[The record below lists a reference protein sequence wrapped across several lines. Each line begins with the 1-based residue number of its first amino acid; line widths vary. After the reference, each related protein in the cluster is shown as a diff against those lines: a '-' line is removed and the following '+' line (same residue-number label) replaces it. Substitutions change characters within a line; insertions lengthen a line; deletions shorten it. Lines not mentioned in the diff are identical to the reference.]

1 MTVSAQAEERGQG
14 RAERV
19 LDRYFGY
26 RGRGSS
32 LRIELV
38 AGLTTFMTMAYILFL
53 NPSIL
58 GAVADPTGRKLPAA
72 AVLTVTALVASV
84 MTLAMGLYANY
95 PFALAAGLGIN
106 GVVAFTFVAGQG
118 LTWPQA
124 MGLIVLEGL
133 IITVLVLT
141 GLREA
146 VLDAIPM
153 ALKKAIGVGIGLFIA
168 FIGFYDA
175 GFVARPQS
183 PATPVTLAPIN
194 GLRVTV
200 FVVGLLLTAALV
212 ARRIRAALLLGILGT
227 TVLAIILNEA
237 RGLKLWPGGNVAAW
251 PDSLLGT
258 PDFSLLGEFSLLGAF
273 SAIGVISALVAV
285 FAVMLSDFFDTM
297 GTVIGLGD
305 EAGLL
310 DENGRLPGINRV
322 LIVDSVAAAAG
333 GAASA
338 SSNTSYI
345 EAASGIAAGGRTGLT
360 SVVVAVLF
368 AACLFISPLAG
379 VIPPEATGPA
389 LVLVGF
395 FMLTLIRDIDWGD
408 FEVALPA
415 FLTIVL
421 MPFTFSITN
430 GVGAGF
436 VSYAILKVARG
447 RVRDLHPLLIGVSV
461 VFLIYFAIEPIKVL
475 FNIR

>member
-1 MTVSAQAEERGQG
+1 MTATARAEEQG
-14 RAERV
+14 GADRV
-19 LDRYFGY
+19 LDRFFGY
-26 RGRGSS
+26 RARGSS
-32 LRIELV
+32 LRVEVV

-58 GAVADPTGRKLPAA
+58 GAVADPTGRRLPAG
-72 AVLTVTALVASV
+72 AVLTVTALVAAV
-84 MTLAMGLYANY
+84 MTLFMGLYANY
-95 PFALAAGLGIN
+95 PFALAAGLGLN
-106 GVVAFTFVAGQG
+106 GVVAFTFVAGQRM
-118 LTWPQA
+118 TWPEA

-146 VLDAIPM
+146 VMDAIPM

-175 GFVARPQS
+175 GFVIRPQS
-183 PATPVTLAPIN
+183 AATPVALVPID

-200 FVVGLLLTAALV
+200 FVVGLLIMAVLV
-212 ARRIRAALLLGILGT
+212 AMRVRAALLLGILGT
-227 TVLAIILNEA
+227 TVLAIIVNES
-237 RGLKLWPGGNVAAW
+237 RGLKLWPGGAVAAW
-251 PDSLLGT
+251 PHKLVGA
-258 PDFSLLGEFSLLGAF
+258 PDFSLIGNFSLFGAF
-273 SAIGVISALVAV
+273 STIGVIAALVAV

-310 DENGRLPGINRV
+310 DQNGRLPGIKRV
-322 LIVDSVAAAAG
+322 LVVDSLAAAAG

-338 SSNTSYI
+338 SSNTSFI

-360 SVVVAVLF
+360 SVVVAVLLG
-368 AACLFISPLAG
+368 ACLLISPLAG

-436 VSYAILKVARG
+436 VTYTVLKLARG
-447 RVRDLHPLLIGVSV
+447 KVRELHPLLLGVSL
-461 VFLIYFAIEPIKVL
+461 VFLIYFAIEPVKHL
-475 FNIR
+475 LGAD

>member
-1 MTVSAQAEERGQG
+1 MTATARTGERGG
-14 RAERV
+14 ADRM
-19 LDRYFGY
+19 LDRFFGY
-26 RGRGSS
+26 GPRGSS

-53 NPSIL
+53 NPAIL
-58 GAVADPTGRKLPAA
+58 GAVADPTGRKLSAG
-72 AVLTVTALVASV
+72 AVLTVTALVASA

-95 PFALAAGLGIN
+95 PFAIAAGLGLN
-106 GVVAFTFVAGQG
+106 GVVAFTFVASQH
-118 LTWPQA
+118 LTWPEA

-133 IITVLVLT
+133 VITVLVVT

-146 VLDAIPM
+146 VIEAIPM

-175 GFVARPQS
+175 GFVIRPQS
-183 PATPVTLAPIN
+183 AATPVTLVPIN

-200 FVVGLLLTAALV
+200 FIVGLLLTAALV
-212 ARRIRAALLLGILGT
+212 ALRVRAALLLGILAST
-227 TVLAIILNEA
+227 ILAIVFNEA
-237 RGLKLWPGGNVAAW
+237 RGLKLWPGGEVAAW
-251 PDSLLGT
+251 PHRLVGA
-258 PDFSLLGEFSLLGAF
+258 PDFSLLGDFSLFGAF
-273 SAIGVISALVAV
+273 STIGVISALVAV
-285 FAVMLSDFFDTM
+285 FAVMLSDFFDTI

-310 DENGRLPGINRV
+310 DNEGRLPRISRV
-322 LIVDSVAAAAG
+322 LLVDSLAAAAG

-360 SVVVAVLF
+360 SVVVAALF

-395 FMLTLIRDIDWGD
+395 FMLTLIRDIDWSD
-408 FEVALPA
+408 LDVALPA
-415 FLTIVL
+415 FLTIVI

-436 VSYAILKVARG
+436 VTYTVLKLAKG
-447 RVRDLHPLLIGVSV
+447 RIRELHPLLLGVSV
-461 VFLIYFAIEPIKVL
+461 VFVIYFAIEPIKHLLGVT
-475 FNIR
+475 

>member
-1 MTVSAQAEERGQG
+1 MTTTAQREEERGG
-14 RAERV
+14 PDRG
-19 LDRYFGY
+19 LDRFFGY
-26 RGRGSS
+26 RARGSS
-32 LRIELV
+32 LRTEVV

-58 GAVADPTGRKLPAA
+58 GAVADPGGRRLPAG
-72 AVLTVTALVASV
+72 AVLTVTALVASAS
-84 MTLAMGLYANY
+84 TLAMGLWANY

-106 GVVAFTFVAGQG
+106 GVVAFTFVAGEG
-118 LTWPQA
+118 LSWAEA

-133 IITVLVLT
+133 IITALVLT

-146 VLDAIPM
+146 VLEAIPL

-175 GFVARPQS
+175 GFVVRPQS
-183 PATPVTLAPIN
+183 PATPVALATIN
-194 GLRVTV
+194 GLKVTV
-200 FVVGLLLTAALV
+200 FIVGLLLTVALV
-212 ARRIRAALLLGILGT
+212 AMRVRAALLLGILGT
-227 TVLAIILNEA
+227 TVLAIILNEM
-237 RGLKLWPGGNVAAW
+237 RDLKLWPGG
-251 PDSLLGT
+251 S
-258 PDFSLLGEFSLLGAF
+258 
-273 SAIGVISALVAV
+273 ISALVAV

-310 DENGRLPGINRV
+310 DRQGRLPRINRV
-322 LIVDSVAAAAG
+322 LVVDSLAAAAG

-368 AACLFISPLAG
+368 ALSLLLSPLAG

-408 FEVALPA
+408 IEVGLPA

-436 VSYAILKVARG
+436 IAYALLKAVSGKVRE
-447 RVRDLHPLLIGVSV
+447 LHPLLIGVSV
-461 VFLIYFAIEPIKVL
+461 VFLIYFAIEPIKHL
-475 FNIR
+475 IGAR

>member
-1 MTVSAQAEERGQG
+1 MTATDRAEEQG
-14 RAERV
+14 GADRV
-19 LDRYFGY
+19 LDRFFGY
-26 RGRGSS
+26 RARGSS
-32 LRIELV
+32 LRVEVV

-58 GAVADPTGRKLPAA
+58 GAVADPTGRRLPAG
-72 AVLTVTALVASV
+72 AVLTVTALVAAV
-84 MTLAMGLYANY
+84 MTLFMGLYANY
-95 PFALAAGLGIN
+95 PFALAAGLGLN
-106 GVVAFTFVAGQG
+106 GVVAFTFVAGQRM
-118 LTWPQA
+118 TWPEA

-146 VLDAIPM
+146 VMDAIPM

-175 GFVARPQS
+175 GFVIRPQS
-183 PATPVTLAPIN
+183 AATPVALVPID

-200 FVVGLLLTAALV
+200 FVVGLLIMAVLV
-212 ARRIRAALLLGILGT
+212 AMRVRAALLLGILGT
-227 TVLAIILNEA
+227 TVLAIIVNES
-237 RGLKLWPGGNVAAW
+237 RGLKLWPGGAVAAW
-251 PDSLLGT
+251 PHRLVGA
-258 PDFSLLGEFSLLGAF
+258 PDFSLIGNFSLFGAF
-273 SAIGVISALVAV
+273 STIGVIAALVAV

-310 DENGRLPGINRV
+310 DQNGRLPGIKRV
-322 LIVDSVAAAAG
+322 LVVDSLAAAAG

-338 SSNTSYI
+338 SSNTSFI

-368 AACLFISPLAG
+368 ALCLFLSPLAG

-436 VSYAILKVARG
+436 VTYTVLKLARG
-447 RVRDLHPLLIGVSV
+447 KVRELHPLLLGVSL
-461 VFLIYFAIEPIKVL
+461 VFLIYFAIEPVKHL
-475 FNIR
+475 LGAD

>member
-1 MTVSAQAEERGQG
+1 MTVTARAEEQG
-14 RAERV
+14 GADRV
-19 LDRYFGY
+19 LDRFFGY
-26 RGRGSS
+26 RARGSS
-32 LRIELV
+32 LRVEVV

-58 GAVADPTGRKLPAA
+58 GAVADPTGRRLPAG
-72 AVLTVTALVASV
+72 AVLTVTALVAAV
-84 MTLAMGLYANY
+84 MTLFMGLYANY
-95 PFALAAGLGIN
+95 PFALAAGLGLN
-106 GVVAFTFVAGQG
+106 GVVAFTFVAGQRM
-118 LTWPQA
+118 TWPEA

-146 VLDAIPM
+146 VMDAIPM

-175 GFVARPQS
+175 GFVIRPQS
-183 PATPVTLAPIN
+183 AATPVALVPID

-200 FVVGLLLTAALV
+200 FVVGLLIMAVLV
-212 ARRIRAALLLGILGT
+212 AMRVRAALLLGILGT
-227 TVLAIILNEA
+227 TVLAIIVNES
-237 RGLKLWPGGNVAAW
+237 RGLKLWPGGAVAAW
-251 PDSLLGT
+251 PHKLVGA
-258 PDFSLLGEFSLLGAF
+258 PDFSLIGNFSLFGAF
-273 SAIGVISALVAV
+273 STIGVIAALVAV

-310 DENGRLPGINRV
+310 DQNGRLPGIKRV
-322 LIVDSVAAAAG
+322 LVVDSLAAAAG

-338 SSNTSYI
+338 SSNTSFI

-360 SVVVAVLF
+360 SVVVAVLLG
-368 AACLFISPLAG
+368 ACLLISPLAG

-436 VSYAILKVARG
+436 VTYTVLKLARG
-447 RVRDLHPLLIGVSV
+447 KVRELHPLLLGVSL
-461 VFLIYFAIEPIKVL
+461 VFLIYFAIEPVKHL
-475 FNIR
+475 LGAD

>member
-1 MTVSAQAEERGQG
+1 MTTTAQREEERGG
-14 RAERV
+14 ADRR
-19 LDRYFGY
+19 LDRFFGY
-26 RGRGSS
+26 RARGSS
-32 LRIELV
+32 LRTEVV

-58 GAVADPTGRKLPAA
+58 GAVADPAGRRLPAG
-72 AVLTVTALVASV
+72 AVLTATALVAAV
-84 MTLAMGLYANY
+84 TTLAMGLWANY

-106 GVVAFTFVAGQG
+106 GVVAFTFVASQG
-118 LTWPQA
+118 LSWAEA
-124 MGLIVLEGL
+124 MGLIVIEGL
-133 IITVLVLT
+133 VITVLVLT

-146 VLDAIPM
+146 VLVAIPL

-175 GFVARPQS
+175 GFVVRPQS
-183 PATPVTLAPIN
+183 PATPVALATIN
-194 GLRVTV
+194 GLKVTV
-200 FVVGLLLTAALV
+200 FIVGLLLTLALV
-212 ARRIRAALLLGILGT
+212 ALRVRAALLLGILGS

-237 RGLKLWPGGNVAAW
+237 RGLKLWPGGSVAAV
-251 PDSLLGT
+251 PDKLIGT
-258 PDFSLLGEFSLLGAF
+258 PDFTILGDFSLLGAF
-273 SAIGVISALVAV
+273 STIGVISALVAV

-310 DENGRLPGINRV
+310 DRDGRLPRINRV
-322 LIVDSVAAAAG
+322 LVVDSLAAAAG

-360 SVVVAVLF
+360 SVVVAALF
-368 AACLFISPLAG
+368 ALCLFLSPLAG

-408 FEVALPA
+408 IEVALPA

-436 VSYAILKVARG
+436 ITYTVLKLARG
-447 RVRDLHPLLIGVSV
+447 KFRELHPLLVGVSV
-461 VFLIYFAIEPIKVL
+461 VFLIYFAIEPIKHL
-475 FNIR
+475 IGAS

>member
-1 MTVSAQAEERGQG
+1 MTATARTEERGG
-14 RAERV
+14 ADRV
-19 LDRYFGY
+19 LDRFFGY
-26 RGRGSS
+26 RARGSS

-53 NPSIL
+53 NPAIL
-58 GAVADPTGRKLPAA
+58 GAVADPTGRRLSAG
-72 AVLTVTALVASV
+72 AVLTVTALVAAA

-95 PFALAAGLGIN
+95 PFAIAAGLGLN
-106 GVVAFTFVAGQG
+106 GVVAFTFVAGQH
-118 LTWPQA
+118 LTWPEA

-133 IITVLVLT
+133 VITVLVVT

-146 VLDAIPM
+146 VIEAIPM

-175 GFVARPQS
+175 RFVIRPES
-183 PATPVTLAPIN
+183 AATPVTLVPIN

-200 FVVGLLLTAALV
+200 FIVGLLLTATLV
-212 ARRIRAALLLGILGT
+212 ALRIRAALLIGILAST
-227 TVLAIILNEA
+227 ILAIILNEA
-237 RGLKLWPGGNVAAW
+237 RGLELWPGGEVAAW
-251 PDSLLGT
+251 PHRLVGA
-258 PDFSLLGEFSLLGAF
+258 PDFSLLGDFSLFGAF
-273 SAIGVISALVAV
+273 STIGVISALVAV
-285 FAVMLSDFFDTM
+285 FAVMLSDFFDTI

-310 DENGRLPGINRV
+310 DNQGRLPRISRV
-322 LIVDSVAAAAG
+322 LLVDSVAAAAG

-360 SVVVAVLF
+360 SVVVAALF

-395 FMLTLIRDIDWGD
+395 FMLTLIRDIDWSD
-408 FEVALPA
+408 IDVALPA
-415 FLTIVL
+415 FLTIVI

-436 VSYAILKVARG
+436 VTYTVLKLARG
-447 RVRDLHPLLIGVSV
+447 RIRELHPLLLGVSV
-461 VFLIYFAIEPIKVL
+461 VFVVYFAIEPVKHLLGVT
-475 FNIR
+475 

>member
-1 MTVSAQAEERGQG
+1 MTATDRAEEQG
-14 RAERV
+14 GADRV
-19 LDRYFGY
+19 LDRFFGY
-26 RGRGSS
+26 RARGSS
-32 LRIELV
+32 LRVEVV

-58 GAVADPTGRKLPAA
+58 GAVADPTGRRLPAG
-72 AVLTVTALVASV
+72 AVLTVTALVAAV
-84 MTLAMGLYANY
+84 MTLFMGLYANY
-95 PFALAAGLGIN
+95 PFALAAGLGLN
-106 GVVAFTFVAGQG
+106 GVVAFTFVAGQRM
-118 LTWPQA
+118 TWPEA

-146 VLDAIPM
+146 VKDAIPM

-175 GFVARPQS
+175 GFVIRPQS
-183 PATPVTLAPIN
+183 AATPVALVPID

-200 FVVGLLLTAALV
+200 FVVGLLIMAVLV
-212 ARRIRAALLLGILGT
+212 AMRVRAALLLGILGT
-227 TVLAIILNEA
+227 TVVAIIVNES
-237 RGLKLWPGGNVAAW
+237 RGLKLWPGGAVAAW
-251 PDSLLGT
+251 PHRLVGA
-258 PDFSLLGEFSLLGAF
+258 PDFSLIGNFSLFGAF
-273 SAIGVISALVAV
+273 STIGVIAALVAV

-310 DENGRLPGINRV
+310 DQNGRLPGIKRV
-322 LIVDSVAAAAG
+322 LVVDSLAAAAG

-338 SSNTSYI
+338 SSNTSFI

-368 AACLFISPLAG
+368 GACLLISPLAG

-436 VSYAILKVARG
+436 VTYTVLKLARG
-447 RVRDLHPLLIGVSV
+447 KVRELHPLLLGVSL
-461 VFLIYFAIEPIKVL
+461 VFLIYFAIEPVKHL
-475 FNIR
+475 LGAD

>member
-1 MTVSAQAEERGQG
+1 MTTTAEKEEERGGVDRQ
-14 RAERV
+14 
-19 LDRYFGY
+19 LDRFFGY
-26 RGRGSS
+26 RNRGSS

-38 AGLTTFMTMAYILFL
+38 AGATTFMTMAYILFL

-58 GAVADPTGRKLPAA
+58 GAVADPGGRRLPPG
-72 AVLTVTALVASV
+72 AVLTVTALVAAV
-84 MTLAMGLYANY
+84 TTLAMGLWANY

-106 GVVAFTFVAGQG
+106 GVVAFTFVATQG
-118 LTWPQA
+118 LSWAEA

-146 VLDAIPM
+146 VLDAIPL

-168 FIGFYDA
+168 FIGVFDA
-175 GFVARPQS
+175 GFVVRPQS
-183 PATPVTLAPIN
+183 PATPVALATIN
-194 GLRVTV
+194 GLKVTV
-200 FVVGLLLTAALV
+200 FIVGLLLTVALV
-212 ARRIRAALLLGILGT
+212 AMRVRAALLLGILGT

-237 RGLKLWPGGNVAAW
+237 NDLKLWPGGAVAAV
-251 PDSLLGT
+251 PHKLVGT
-258 PDFSLLGEFSLLGAF
+258 PDFSLVGDFSLFGAF
-273 SAIGVISALVAV
+273 STIGVISALVAV

-310 DENGRLPGINRV
+310 DSNGRLPRINRV
-322 LIVDSVAAAAG
+322 LVVDSLAAAAG

-360 SVVVAVLF
+360 SVVVAAFF
-368 AACLFISPLAG
+368 ALCLFLSPLAG

-408 FEVALPA
+408 FELALPA

-436 VSYAILKVARG
+436 ITYALLKVVRG
-447 RVRDLHPLLIGVSV
+447 KVRELHPLLIGVSLVFV
-461 VFLIYFAIEPIKVL
+461 VYFAIEPIKHL
-475 FNIR
+475 IGAH

>member
-1 MTVSAQAEERGQG
+1 MTATDRAEEQG
-14 RAERV
+14 GADRV
-19 LDRYFGY
+19 LDRFFGY
-26 RGRGSS
+26 RARGSS
-32 LRIELV
+32 LRVEVV

-58 GAVADPTGRKLPAA
+58 GAVADPTGRRLPAG
-72 AVLTVTALVASV
+72 AVLTVTALVAAV
-84 MTLAMGLYANY
+84 MTLFMGLYANY
-95 PFALAAGLGIN
+95 PFALAAGLGLN
-106 GVVAFTFVAGQG
+106 GVVAFTFVAGQRM
-118 LTWPQA
+118 TWPEA

-146 VLDAIPM
+146 VMDAIPM

-175 GFVARPQS
+175 GFVIRPQS
-183 PATPVTLAPIN
+183 AATPVALVPID

-200 FVVGLLLTAALV
+200 FVVGLLIMAVLV
-212 ARRIRAALLLGILGT
+212 AMRVRAALLLGILGT
-227 TVLAIILNEA
+227 TVLAIIVNES
-237 RGLKLWPGGNVAAW
+237 RGLKLWPGGAVAAW
-251 PDSLLGT
+251 PHRLVGA
-258 PDFSLLGEFSLLGAF
+258 PDFSLIGNFSLFGAF
-273 SAIGVISALVAV
+273 STIGVIAALVAV

-310 DENGRLPGINRV
+310 DQNGRLPGIKRV
-322 LIVDSVAAAAG
+322 LVVDSLAAAAG

-338 SSNTSYI
+338 SSNTSFI

-360 SVVVAVLF
+360 SVVVAVLLG
-368 AACLFISPLAG
+368 ACLLISPLAG
-379 VIPPEATGPA
+379 VIPPEAAGPA

-436 VSYAILKVARG
+436 VTYTVLKLARG
-447 RVRDLHPLLIGVSV
+447 KVRELHPLLLGVSL
-461 VFLIYFAIEPIKVL
+461 VFLIYFAIEPVKHL
-475 FNIR
+475 LGAD

>member
-1 MTVSAQAEERGQG
+1 MATTRSRSGFEGT
-14 RAERV
+14 
-19 LDRYFGY
+19 LDRYFKISE
-26 RGRGSS
+26 RGSS
-32 LRIELV
+32 VRTEVV
-38 AGLTTFMTMAYILFL
+38 AGLATWLTMAYILFV
-53 NPSIL
+53 NPTIL
-58 GAVADPTGRKLPAA
+58 GLDGRGLPFPQ
-72 AVLTVTALVASV
+72 VLTVTALTAGV
-84 MTLAMGLYANY
+84 MTILMGLVANY

-106 GVVAFTFVAGQG
+106 GVVAFTFVASQG
-118 LTWPQA
+118 LSWADA

-146 VLDAIPM
+146 VLEAIPL

-168 FIGFYDA
+168 FIGVYDA
-175 GFVARPQS
+175 GFVVRPQS
-183 PATPVTLAPIN
+183 PATPVALATIN
-194 GLRVTV
+194 GLKITV
-200 FVVGLLLTAALV
+200 FIVGLLLTLALV
-212 ARRIRAALLLGILGT
+212 AMRVRAALLLGILGT
-227 TVLAIILNEA
+227 TVLAIIVNEA
-237 RGLKLWPGGNVAAW
+237 NHLKLWPGGSVAAL
-251 PDSLLGT
+251 PHKLVGT
-258 PDFSLLGEFSLLGAF
+258 PDFGIIGDFSLLGAF
-273 SAIGVISALVAV
+273 STIGVVSALVAV

-310 DENGRLPGINRV
+310 DRGGRLPNINRV
-322 LIVDSVAAAAG
+322 LVVDSLAAAAG
-333 GAASA
+333 GAASS

-368 AACLFISPLAG
+368 GLCLFLSPLAG

-408 FEVALPA
+408 IEVALPA

-436 VSYAILKVARG
+436 ITYTLLKLVRG
-447 RVRDLHPLLIGVSV
+447 RFRELHPLLIGVSV
-461 VFLIYFAIEPIKVL
+461 VFLIYFAIEPIKHL
-475 FNIR
+475 IGAS

>member
-1 MTVSAQAEERGQG
+1 MTTTAQREEERGG
-14 RAERV
+14 ADRR
-19 LDRYFGY
+19 LDRFFGY
-26 RGRGSS
+26 RARGSS
-32 LRIELV
+32 LRTEVV

-58 GAVADPTGRKLPAA
+58 GAVADPSGRRLPAG
-72 AVLTVTALVASV
+72 AVLTATALVAAAA
-84 MTLAMGLYANY
+84 TLAMGLWANY

-118 LTWPQA
+118 LSWAEA

-133 IITVLVLT
+133 VITLLVLT

-146 VLDAIPM
+146 VLEAIPM

-175 GFVARPQS
+175 GLVVRPQS
-183 PATPVTLAPIN
+183 AATPVTLATLN
-194 GLRVTV
+194 GLKVTV
-200 FVVGLLLTAALV
+200 FIVGLLLTAALV
-212 ARRIRAALLLGILGT
+212 ATRVRAALLLGILGT

-237 RGLKLWPGGNVAAW
+237 GGLKLWPGGSVAAL
-251 PDSLLGT
+251 PDKLIGT
-258 PDFSLLGEFSLLGAF
+258 PDFSILGDFSLLGAF
-273 SAIGVISALVAV
+273 STIGVISALVAV
-285 FAVMLSDFFDTM
+285 FAVMLSDFFDTI
-297 GTVIGLGD
+297 GTVVGLGD

-310 DENGRLPGINRV
+310 EINRV
-322 LIVDSVAAAAG
+322 LVVDSLAAAAG

-345 EAASGIAAGGRTGLT
+345 EAASGISAGGRTGLT

-368 AACLFISPLAG
+368 ALCLFLAPLAG

-408 FEVALPA
+408 IEVALPA

-436 VSYAILKVARG
+436 ITYTLLKLVRG
-447 RVRDLHPLLIGVSV
+447 KPRELHPLLIGVSL
-461 VFLIYFAIEPIKVL
+461 VFLVYFAIEPIKHL
-475 FNIR
+475 LGAS

>member
-1 MTVSAQAEERGQG
+1 MTATDRAEEQG
-14 RAERV
+14 GADRV
-19 LDRYFGY
+19 LDRFFGY
-26 RGRGSS
+26 RARGSS
-32 LRIELV
+32 LRVEVV

-58 GAVADPTGRKLPAA
+58 GAVADPTGRRLPAG
-72 AVLTVTALVASV
+72 AVLTVTALVAAV
-84 MTLAMGLYANY
+84 MTLFMGLYANY
-95 PFALAAGLGIN
+95 PFALAAGLGLN
-106 GVVAFTFVAGQG
+106 GVVAFTFVAGQRM
-118 LTWPQA
+118 TWPEA

-146 VLDAIPM
+146 VMDAIPM

-175 GFVARPQS
+175 GFVIRPQS
-183 PATPVTLAPIN
+183 AATPVALVPID

-200 FVVGLLLTAALV
+200 FVVGLLIMAVLV
-212 ARRIRAALLLGILGT
+212 AMRVRAALLLGILGT
-227 TVLAIILNEA
+227 TVLAIIVNES
-237 RGLKLWPGGNVAAW
+237 RGLKLWPGGAVAAW
-251 PDSLLGT
+251 PHRLVGA
-258 PDFSLLGEFSLLGAF
+258 PDFSLIGNFSLFGAF
-273 SAIGVISALVAV
+273 STIGVIAALVAV

-310 DENGRLPGINRV
+310 DQNGRLPGIKRV
-322 LIVDSVAAAAG
+322 LVVDSLAAAAG

-338 SSNTSYI
+338 SSNTSFI

-368 AACLFISPLAG
+368 GACLLISPLAG

-436 VSYAILKVARG
+436 VTYTVLKLARG
-447 RVRDLHPLLIGVSV
+447 KVRELHPLLLAVSL
-461 VFLIYFAIEPIKVL
+461 VFLIYFAIEPVKHL
-475 FNIR
+475 LGAD

>member
-1 MTVSAQAEERGQG
+1 MTTTAQREEERGG
-14 RAERV
+14 ADRR
-19 LDRYFGY
+19 LDRFFGY
-26 RGRGSS
+26 RARGSS
-32 LRIELV
+32 LRTEVV

-58 GAVADPTGRKLPAA
+58 GAVADPSGRRLPAG
-72 AVLTVTALVASV
+72 AVLTATALVAAAA
-84 MTLAMGLYANY
+84 TLAMGLWANY

-118 LTWPQA
+118 LSWPEA

-133 IITVLVLT
+133 VITLLVLT

-146 VLDAIPM
+146 VLEAIPM

-175 GFVARPQS
+175 GFVVRPQS
-183 PATPVTLAPIN
+183 AATPVTLATLN
-194 GLRVTV
+194 GLKVTV
-200 FVVGLLLTAALV
+200 FIVGLLLTAALV
-212 ARRIRAALLLGILGT
+212 AARVRAALLLGILGT
-227 TVLAIILNEA
+227 TVLAIVLNEA
-237 RGLKLWPGGNVAAW
+237 GGLKLWPGGSVAAL
-251 PDSLLGT
+251 PDKLVGT
-258 PDFSLLGEFSLLGAF
+258 PDFGILGDFSLLGAF
-273 SAIGVISALVAV
+273 STIGVISALVAV
-285 FAVMLSDFFDTM
+285 FAVMLSDFFDTI
-297 GTVIGLGD
+297 GTVVGLGD

-310 DENGRLPGINRV
+310 DRDGRLPEINRV
-322 LIVDSVAAAAG
+322 LVVDSLAAAAG

-345 EAASGIAAGGRTGLT
+345 EAASGISAGGRTGLT

-368 AACLFISPLAG
+368 ALCLFLSPLAG

-408 FEVALPA
+408 IEVALPA

-436 VSYAILKVARG
+436 ITYTLLKLVRG
-447 RVRDLHPLLIGVSV
+447 KPRELHPLLIGVSI
-461 VFLIYFAIEPIKVL
+461 VFLIYFAIEPVKHLLGVS
-475 FNIR
+475 

>member
-1 MTVSAQAEERGQG
+1 MTTTAQREGERGG
-14 RAERV
+14 ADRR
-19 LDRYFGY
+19 LDRYFDY
-26 RGRGSS
+26 RARGSS
-32 LRIELV
+32 LRTEVV

-58 GAVADPTGRKLPAA
+58 GAVADPGGRRLPAG
-72 AVLTVTALVASV
+72 AVLTVTALVAGAA
-84 MTLAMGLYANY
+84 TLAMGLWANY

-118 LTWPQA
+118 LSWAEA

-175 GFVARPQS
+175 GFVVRPQS
-183 PATPVTLAPIN
+183 PATPVALATIN
-194 GLRVTV
+194 GLKVTV
-200 FVVGLLLTAALV
+200 FIFGLL
-212 ARRIRAALLLGILGT
+212 G
-227 TVLAIILNEA
+227 
-237 RGLKLWPGGNVAAW
+237 
-251 PDSLLGT
+251 D
-258 PDFSLLGEFSLLGAF
+258 FSLLGAF
-273 SAIGVISALVAV
+273 STIGVISALVAV

-310 DENGRLPGINRV
+310 DRNGRLPKINRV
-322 LIVDSVAAAAG
+322 LVVDSLAAAAG

-338 SSNTSYI
+338 SSNTSFI

-368 AACLFISPLAG
+368 GLSLFLSPLAG

-395 FMLTLIRDIDWGD
+395 FMLTLIRDIDWSD
-408 FEVALPA
+408 IEVGLPA

-436 VSYAILKVARG
+436 IT
-447 RVRDLHPLLIGVSV
+447 I
-461 VFLIYFAIEPIKVL
+461 
-475 FNIR
+475 IRKAGSPTSMSLQSMS

>member
-1 MTVSAQAEERGQG
+1 MTTTARREEERGG
-14 RAERV
+14 ADRR
-19 LDRYFGY
+19 LDRFFGY

-32 LRIELV
+32 LRTEVV

-53 NPSIL
+53 NPAIL
-58 GAVADPTGRKLPAA
+58 GAVAAPGGRRLPASA
-72 AVLTVTALVASV
+72 ELTATALVAAAA
-84 MTLAMGLYANY
+84 TLAMGLWANY
-95 PFALAAGLGIN
+95 PFALAAGLGLN
-106 GVVAFTFVAGQG
+106 GVVAFTFVAQ
-118 LTWPQA
+118 LHLSWAEA
-124 MGLIVLEGL
+124 MGLIVMEGL
-133 IITVLVLT
+133 IITVLVMT

-168 FIGFYDA
+168 FIGFFDA
-175 GFVARPQS
+175 GFVVRPQS

-194 GLRVTV
+194 GLKVAV
-200 FVVGLLLTAALV
+200 FIFGLLLTASLV
-212 ARRIRAALLLGILGT
+212 ARRMRAALLLGILGT

-237 RGLKLWPGGNVAAW
+237 NGLKLWPGGDVAAL
-251 PDSLLGT
+251 PHSLVGT
-258 PDFSLLGEFSLLGAF
+258 PDFSIVGDFSLLGAF

-310 DENGRLPGINRV
+310 DEDGRLPNINRV
-322 LIVDSVAAAAG
+322 LVVDSLAAASG
-333 GAASA
+333 GAASS
-338 SSNTSYI
+338 SSNTTYI

-360 SVVVAVLF
+360 SVVVAALF
-368 AACLFISPLAG
+368 AVCLFLSPLAG

-395 FMLTLIRDIDWGD
+395 FMLTLIRDIDWSDIELG
-408 FEVALPA
+408 LPA

-436 VSYAILKVARG
+436 IAYSLLKLVRG
-447 RVRDLHPLLIGVSV
+447 RGRELHPLLIAVSL
-461 VFLIYFAIEPIKVL
+461 VFVIYFAIEPIKHLLGVS
-475 FNIR
+475 

>member
-1 MTVSAQAEERGQG
+1 MPCSPQPPW
-14 RAERV
+14 
-19 LDRYFGY
+19 
-26 RGRGSS
+26 
-32 LRIELV
+32 
-38 AGLTTFMTMAYILFL
+38 LT
-53 NPSIL
+53 
-58 GAVADPTGRKLPAA
+58 
-72 AVLTVTALVASV
+72 
-84 MTLAMGLYANY
+84 
-95 PFALAAGLGIN
+95 
-106 GVVAFTFVAGQG
+106 FTFVAGQG
-118 LTWPQA
+118 LSWAEA

-146 VLDAIPM
+146 VVDAIPM
-153 ALKKAIGVGIGLFIA
+153 ALKRAIGVGIGLFIA

-175 GFVARPQS
+175 GFVVRPQS
-183 PATPVTLAPIN
+183 PATPVTLVTISS
-194 GLRVTV
+194 LRVTV
-200 FVVGLLLTAALV
+200 FVIGLLLTAALV
-212 ARRIRAALLLGILGT
+212 AMRARAALLLGILGT

-237 RGLKLWPGGNVAAW
+237 RDLKLWPGGEVAAL
-251 PDSLLGT
+251 PHKLVGT
-258 PDFSLLGEFSLLGAF
+258 PDFSLLGDFSLFGAF
-273 SAIGVISALVAV
+273 STIGVISALVAV

-297 GTVIGLGD
+297 GTVIGLGE

-322 LIVDSVAAAAG
+322 LLVDSLAAAAG

-360 SVVVAVLF
+360 SVLVALLF

-395 FMLTLIRDIDWGD
+395 FMLSLIRDIDWGD
-408 FEVALPA
+408 IEVALPA

-436 VSYAILKVARG
+436 VSYAVLKLARG
-447 RVRDLHPLLIGVSV
+447 KVRELHPLLAGVTV
-461 VFLIYFAIEPIKVL
+461 MFVIYFAIEPIKKLLGVS
-475 FNIR
+475 

>member
-1 MTVSAQAEERGQG
+1 MSW
-14 RAERV
+14 
-19 LDRYFGY
+19 
-26 RGRGSS
+26 
-32 LRIELV
+32 
-38 AGLTTFMTMAYILFL
+38 
-53 NPSIL
+53 
-58 GAVADPTGRKLPAA
+58 AD
-72 AVLTVTALVASV
+72 
-84 MTLAMGLYANY
+84 
-95 PFALAAGLGIN
+95 
-106 GVVAFTFVAGQG
+106 
-118 LTWPQA
+118 A

-133 IITVLVLT
+133 NITVLVLT

-153 ALKKAIGVGIGLFIA
+153 GLKKAIGVGIGLFIA
-168 FIGFYDA
+168 FIGFFDA
-175 GFVARPQS
+175 GFVVRPQS
-183 PATPVTLAPIN
+183 PATPVTLATLN
-194 GLRVTV
+194 GLKVTV

-212 ARRIRAALLLGILGT
+212 AMRLRGALLIGILGT

-237 RGLKLWPGGNVAAW
+237 NHLKLWPGGEVAALPHKLVGL
-251 PDSLLGT
+251 PDWGVIG
-258 PDFSLLGEFSLLGAF
+258 DFSLFGAF
-273 SAIGVISALVAV
+273 STIGVISAIVAV

-310 DENGRLPGINRV
+310 DRDGRLPRINRV
-322 LIVDSVAAAAG
+322 LVVDSLAAAGG

-360 SVVVAVLF
+360 SVVVAALF
-368 AACLFISPLAG
+368 ALCLFLSPLAG
-379 VIPPEATGPA
+379 VIPPQATGPA

-408 FEVALPA
+408 IEVALPA

-436 VSYAILKVARG
+436 ITYALLKLVRG
-447 RVRDLHPLLIGVSV
+447 KGRELHPLLIGVSV
-461 VFLIYFAIEPIKVL
+461 VFLIYFAIEPIKHL
-475 FNIR
+475 IGAS

>member
-1 MTVSAQAEERGQG
+1 MTTTAQREEERGG
-14 RAERV
+14 ADRR
-19 LDRYFGY
+19 LDRFFGY
-26 RGRGSS
+26 RARGSS
-32 LRIELV
+32 LRIEVV

-58 GAVADPTGRKLPAA
+58 GAVADPGGRRLPAA
-72 AVLTVTALVASV
+72 AVLTSTALVACV
-84 MTLAMGLYANY
+84 ATLAMGLWANY
-95 PFALAAGLGIN
+95 PFTLAAGLGIN

-118 LTWPQA
+118 LSWAEA

-146 VLDAIPM
+146 VLEAIPL

-175 GFVARPQS
+175 GFVVRPQS
-183 PATPVTLAPIN
+183 PATPVTLATIN
-194 GLRVTV
+194 GLKVTV
-200 FVVGLLLTAALV
+200 FIIGLLLTLALV
-212 ARRIRAALLLGILGT
+212 ATRVRAALLLGILGT
-227 TVLAIILNEA
+227 TVLAIIVNEA
-237 RGLKLWPGGNVAAW
+237 NHLKLWPGGEVAAL
-251 PDSLLGT
+251 PHKLVGT
-258 PDFSLLGEFSLLGAF
+258 PDFSILGDFSLFGAF
-273 SAIGVISALVAV
+273 STIGVISALVAV

-310 DENGRLPGINRV
+310 DRNGRLPKINRV
-322 LIVDSVAAAAG
+322 LVVDSLAAAAG

-360 SVVVAVLF
+360 SVMVAGLF
-368 AACLFISPLAG
+368 ALCLFLSPLAG

-408 FEVALPA
+408 IEVGLPA

-436 VSYAILKVARG
+436 ITYTMIKLVRG
-447 RVRDLHPLLIGVSV
+447 KFREVHPLLIGVSV
-461 VFLIYFAIEPIKVL
+461 VFLIYFAIEPIKHL
-475 FNIR
+475 IGAS

>member
-1 MTVSAQAEERGQG
+1 MTTTARQAEERGG
-14 RAERV
+14 ADRR
-19 LDRYFGY
+19 LDRFFGY
-26 RGRGSS
+26 GARGSS
-32 LRIELV
+32 LRTEVV
-38 AGLTTFMTMAYILFL
+38 AGLTTFMTMSYILFL

-58 GAVADPTGRKLPAA
+58 GAVADPGGRRLAA
-72 AVLTVTALVASV
+72 PAVLTATALVAAAS
-84 MTLAMGLYANY
+84 TLAMGLWANY

-106 GVVAFTFVAGQG
+106 GVVAFTFVAAQG
-118 LTWPQA
+118 LSWAEA

-133 IITVLVLT
+133 IITLLVLT

-175 GFVARPQS
+175 GFVVRPQS
-183 PATPVTLAPIN
+183 PATPVTLATLN
-194 GLRVTV
+194 GLKVTV
-200 FVVGLLLTAALV
+200 FIVGLLLTAALV
-212 ARRIRAALLLGILGT
+212 ALRVRAALLLGILAT

-237 RGLKLWPGGNVAAW
+237 NGLKLWPGGDVAAL
-251 PDSLLGT
+251 PHKLVGL
-258 PDFSLLGEFSLLGAF
+258 PDFSIIGDFSLFGAF
-273 SAIGVISALVAV
+273 TTIGVISAIVAV

-310 DENGRLPGINRV
+310 DREGRLPRINRV
-322 LIVDSVAAAAG
+322 LVVDSMAAAAG

-360 SVVVAVLF
+360 SVVVAALF
-368 AACLFISPLAG
+368 AVCLFLSPLAG

-408 FEVALPA
+408 IEVALPA

-436 VSYAILKVARG
+436 LTYTLLKLVRG
-447 RVRDLHPLLIGVSV
+447 KGRELHPLLIGVSV
-461 VFLIYFAIEPIKVL
+461 VFLIYFAIEPIKHL
-475 FNIR
+475 IGAS

>member
-1 MTVSAQAEERGQG
+1 MAATARTEQQGSAGNP
-14 RAERV
+14 
-19 LDRYFGY
+19 LDRFFGY
-26 RGRGSS
+26 RARGST
-32 LRIELV
+32 LRIEIV

-53 NPSIL
+53 NPAIL
-58 GAVADPTGRKLPAA
+58 GSVADPGGRKLPAGA
-72 AVLTVTALVASV
+72 LLTVTALVAAA
-84 MTLAMGLYANY
+84 MTLLMGLYANY
-95 PFALAAGLGIN
+95 PFTLAAGLGLN

-118 LTWPQA
+118 LSWADA

-133 IITVLVLT
+133 VITVLVLT

-146 VLDAIPM
+146 VVDAIPM

-175 GFVARPQS
+175 GFVVRPQS
-183 PATPVTLAPIN
+183 PATPVTLVPIS

-200 FVVGLLLTAALV
+200 FVVGLLLTAVLV
-212 ARRIRAALLLGILGT
+212 AMRVRAALLLGILGT
-227 TVLAIILNEA
+227 TVLAIILNEV
-237 RGLKLWPGGNVAAW
+237 RGLKLWPGGELAAV
-251 PDSLLGT
+251 PDRLVGS
-258 PDFSLLGEFSLLGAF
+258 PDFSLLGDFSLFGAF
-273 SAIGVISALVAV
+273 SIIGVISALVAV

-322 LIVDSVAAAAG
+322 LLVDSLAAAAG

-408 FEVALPA
+408 IEVALPA

-436 VSYAILKVARG
+436 VSYAVLKLARG
-447 RVRDLHPLLIGVSV
+447 KIRELHPLLAGVSV
-461 VFLIYFAIEPIKVL
+461 AFLLYFAIEPLKKLLGVG
-475 FNIR
+475 

>member
-1 MTVSAQAEERGQG
+1 MTTTAQREEERGG
-14 RAERV
+14 ADRR
-19 LDRYFGY
+19 LDRFFGY
-26 RGRGSS
+26 RARGSS
-32 LRIELV
+32 LRTEVV

-58 GAVADPTGRKLPAA
+58 GAVADPSGRRLPAG
-72 AVLTVTALVASV
+72 AVLTATALVAAAA
-84 MTLAMGLYANY
+84 TLAMGLWANY

-118 LTWPQA
+118 LSWPEA

-133 IITVLVLT
+133 VITLLVLT

-146 VLDAIPM
+146 VLEAIPM

-175 GFVARPQS
+175 GFVVRPQS
-183 PATPVTLAPIN
+183 AATPVTLATLN
-194 GLRVTV
+194 GLKVTV
-200 FVVGLLLTAALV
+200 FIVGLLLTAALV
-212 ARRIRAALLLGILGT
+212 AARVRAALLLGILGT
-227 TVLAIILNEA
+227 TVLAIVLNEA
-237 RGLKLWPGGNVAAW
+237 GGLKLWPGGSVAAL
-251 PDSLLGT
+251 PDKLVGT
-258 PDFSLLGEFSLLGAF
+258 PDFGILGDFSLFGAF
-273 SAIGVISALVAV
+273 ATIGVISALVAV
-285 FAVMLSDFFDTM
+285 FAVMLSDFFDTI
-297 GTVIGLGD
+297 GTVVGLGD

-310 DENGRLPGINRV
+310 DRDGRLPEINRV
-322 LIVDSVAAAAG
+322 LVVDSLAAAAG

-345 EAASGIAAGGRTGLT
+345 EAASGISAGGRTGLT

-368 AACLFISPLAG
+368 ALCLFLSPLAG

-408 FEVALPA
+408 IEVALPA

-436 VSYAILKVARG
+436 ITYTLLKLVRG
-447 RVRDLHPLLIGVSV
+447 KPRELHPLLIGVSI
-461 VFLIYFAIEPIKVL
+461 VFLIYFAIEPVKHLLGVS
-475 FNIR
+475 